1 MAHYIN
7 RVGKRMGG
15 QKNLLLLGTEKIERG
30 GGVSRTDHK
39 HADIPALLCNRVQV
53 GQHLYVYTRRGN
65 RFFLFHLFF
74 FFFWKISNP
83 NLSSKRKEMEK
94 NFLNWIFHA
103 CSPSSSPPRQFSLK
117 NKFNSS
123 LIPLEWLC
131 RSPPALPRSHST
143 ANKPQVQPTCFSVL
157 SFRHVDI
164 WFFVVVVWKCWKGKQ
179 EQQHT

>member
-7 RVGKRMGG
+7 RVGKQMGG
-15 QKNLLLLGTEKIERG
+15 PKNLLLLGTEKIERG

-74 FFFWKISNP
+74 LKDFKP
-83 NLSSKRKEMEK
+83 NLSSKRKEKEKK

-117 NKFNSS
+117 NKFNTS
-123 LIPLEWLC
+123 LIRWNGSVV
-131 RSPPALPRSHST
+131 RPALPRSHST
-143 ANKPQVQPTCFSVL
+143 ANKRQVQPTCFSIL

-164 WFFVVVVWKCWKGKQ
+164 
-179 EQQHT
+179 

>member
-74 FFFWKISNP
+74 FFF
-83 NLSSKRKEMEK
+83 
-94 NFLNWIFHA
+94 
-103 CSPSSSPPRQFSLK
+103 LK
-117 NKFNSS
+117 DF
-123 LIPLEWLC
+123 
-131 RSPPALPRSHST
+131 
-143 ANKPQVQPTCFSVL
+143 KPQSKQQTQRNGKKLSQLDFSRVL
-157 SFRHVDI
+157 A
-164 WFFVVVVWKCWKGKQ
+164 FVVAAAPVLFKK
-179 EQQHT
+179 